1 MEGTL
6 HLLTAGESHGKALCA
21 ILDGLPAGIPISE
34 RDIDRDLARRQ
45 LGFGRGARMDIE
57 RDHAEI
63 LSGVRWG
70 KTIGAPTSLLIR
82 NKDYPNWEHMMAVE
96 PRGEGTLPPETKPRP
111 GHGDLAGCLKY
122 QTLDA
127 RDVLERASARE
138 TAARTAAGA
147 LARALLKEVGVEVV
161 SRVLQIG
168 GVSIAGSQKERLSIE
183 SFVGADD
190 DPVRCT
196 DGEVSALMIE
206 EIKKAD
212 EDGDSLGGV
221 FQVAAFGVPPGLGS
235 FSEFSKRLDARL
247 FCALSSIPSV
257 KGVEV
262 GEGFGLAY
270 LRGSSAHDEIFYS
283 KEIGVFR
290 KTNRAGGLEAG
301 LTNGE
306 PIVLNAAMKPIP
318 TLKKPLA
325 TVDIERC
332 EPALAMKE
340 RADVCVVPAAGVI
353 GEAMVCLVLAEAFI
367 EKFGGD
373 SLGELEK
380 NMGSYL
386 KEIARLWV
394 PKRGLD

>member
-1 MEGTL
+1 MDGAL
-6 HLLTAGESHGKALCA
+6 RLLTAGESHGKALCA
-21 ILDGLPAGIPISE
+21 ILDGLPAGIPISSS
-34 RDIDRDLARRQ
+34 DIDRDLARRQ
-45 LGFGRGARMDIE
+45 LGFGRGARMNIE

-63 LSGVRWG
+63 ISGVRWG
-70 KTIGAPTSLLIR
+70 KTTGAPVSLLIR
-82 NKDYPNWEHMMAVE
+82 NKDYPNWERLMAVE
-96 PRGEGTLPPETKPRP
+96 PQGEEAPPPETKPRP

-122 QTLDA
+122 QTQDA

-161 SRVLQIG
+161 SRVIQIG
-168 GVSIAGSQKERLSIE
+168 GVTIAGLRERLTVK
-183 SFVGADD
+183 SFEGADD

-196 DGEVSALMIE
+196 DREASALMIE

-247 FCALSSIPSV
+247 SGALSSIPAI

-262 GEGFGLAY
+262 GEGFGLAA

-283 KEIGVFR
+283 KEAGVFR

-306 PIVLNAAMKPIP
+306 PIILNAAMKPIP
-318 TLKKPLA
+318 TLKRPLA
-325 TVDIERC
+325 TIDIESL
-332 EPALAMKE
+332 EAALAMRE
-340 RADVCVVPAAGVI
+340 RADVCAVPAASVI
-353 GEAMVCLVLAEAFI
+353 GEAMVCLVLTEALI

-373 SLGELEK
+373 TLSQLAE

-386 KEIARLWV
+386 KGIAKLWV